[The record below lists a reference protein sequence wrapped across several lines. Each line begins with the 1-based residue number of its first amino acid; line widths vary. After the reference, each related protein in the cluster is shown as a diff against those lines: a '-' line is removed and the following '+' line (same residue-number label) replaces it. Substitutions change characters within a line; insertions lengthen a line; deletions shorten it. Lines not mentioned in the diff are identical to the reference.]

1 MARKLV
7 QEILVPAEYGRAFR
21 VDKGQTM
28 RIIAIEG
35 PQVGDLAAFNAHNYR
50 EFYDPTFSYVVN
62 RRQGTGNANKIQYL
76 YSRPPR
82 MNTMLEITDD
92 KVEQHWCLSGSRCNP
107 RIYELRDI
115 KGPVRSCQG
124 NLAEAIRD
132 FGMPPEDVPD
142 VFNLFMNVEHS
153 PDGLYE
159 TVPSLAKKGDYT
171 DFLAHMDCLIALSAC
186 PATPISNLNDGVN
199 KPLQVEIWEG

>member
-1 MARKLV
+1 MAWKLV
-7 QEILVPAEYGRAFR
+7 QEILVPAEYGRAWR
-21 VDKGQTM
+21 LKVGQTM
-28 RIIAIEG
+28 RLIAVDG
-35 PQVGDLAAFNAHNYR
+35 PQVGDLAVFNAHNYR
-50 EFYDPTFSYVVN
+50 EFYDPTFSLVMN
-62 RRQGTGNANKIQYL
+62 RRAGTGNASAIRYL

-82 MNTMLEITDD
+82 MTTMLEITAD
-92 KVEQHWCLSGSRCNP
+92 KVGKHWCISGSRCNP
-107 RIYELRDI
+107 KIYEVQGI
-115 KGPVRSCQG
+115 AGPVRSCQG

-132 FGMPPEDVPD
+132 YGMPPEDVPD

-186 PATPISNLNDGVN
+186 PASPISNLNAGVN
-199 KPLQVEIWEG
+199 KPLKAEIWEE